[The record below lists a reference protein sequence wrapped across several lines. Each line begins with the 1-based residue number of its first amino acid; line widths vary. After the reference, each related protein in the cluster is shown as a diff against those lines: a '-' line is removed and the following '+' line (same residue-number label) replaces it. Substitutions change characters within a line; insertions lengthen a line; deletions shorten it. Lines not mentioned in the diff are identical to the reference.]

1 MQEQNPSENS
11 PSNDDAPNPQ
21 GGEGEIMKTPWQVL
35 EELCG
40 GSSTPVAVAP
50 VSEGVL
56 QPKKRKTSEVRDPPR
71 GKPIC
76 PVCNKEF
83 TSWKA
88 AFGHMRA
95 HPNRDYRGFY
105 KPPAFPSSSSSK
117 DQPPPSANNNKGGGA
132 KKTNAASD
140 GTDEVD
146 SGGGKEVTPSPNQ
159 LFGFDLN
166 EPVEGLGSSHAV
178 EEGVQEEKDLG
189 FDLNEMPPAEDH
201 EG

>member
-1 MQEQNPSENS
+1 
-11 PSNDDAPNPQ
+11 
-21 GGEGEIMKTPWQVL
+21 MKTPWQVL

-117 DQPPPSANNNKGGGA
+117 DQPPPSANNNKGKA
-132 KKTNAASD
+132 NYLINKQCLCHMCMHVCA
-140 GTDEVD
+140 
-146 SGGGKEVTPSPNQ
+146 
-159 LFGFDLN
+159 FDNFILCVN
-166 EPVEGLGSSHAV
+166 
-178 EEGVQEEKDLG
+178 
-189 FDLNEMPPAEDH
+189 
-201 EG
+201 